1 MSNKIEK
8 NENKQDL
15 TVKVTKRPK
24 IRTDVKA
31 GAGSVNLGAIVK

>member
-1 MSNKIEK
+1 MEKKNNKPET
-8 NENKQDL
+8 EL

-31 GAGSVNLGAIVK
+31 GAAAVPPIGVIAK